1 VDVRAWVASAAL
13 KEPADKPIAVRDMR
27 PHRIALQ
34 SITLAA
40 LTAATLL
47 VLVTPALAKSYS
59 DVPKSHWAYSY
70 IASVTNRSVEGHR
83 LLDDFG
89 TAFRPERAITRAQ
102 LARSLVLAS
111 GHYGEK
117 ITPIEIG
124 DVPVG
129 ARYYSAI
136 QMAVRRGYMSLDK
149 DGNFQPTS
157 TVSAYRA
164 ETAMIRWLRER
175 YSSFDWS
182 LLGTLQP
189 RRWQPNVGWTTGA
202 PSYLPPLVASRQLQ
216 LRFNHSSDG
225 DGHEVTPAE
234 AIDRAEIAYMFH
246 RAYKVAGEWMLYGLA
261 DFRSVAFP
269 ALSDRQR
276 EVVGFAL
283 KYIGYPYIW
292 GGEYP
297 TRNSP
302 YGYQKA
308 GGFDC
313 SGYVFY
319 IMKMHFGY
327 GITVNE
333 RGAHDMAARAKPRIT
348 RSQLKCGDLIF
359 FGPKGPSS
367 SVESI
372 YHAALYL
379 GKGWFIHSTGSSDG
393 VTLASLNTSS
403 YWKAAFAWGRRLLTP
418 SELVVPSP
426 SPSAAAMAQPA
437 QATTPSPDAVTPT
450 PASPAPES
458 PTSESPS
465 PAQP

>member
-1 VDVRAWVASAAL
+1 MSPR
-13 KEPADKPIAVRDMR
+13 
-27 PHRIALQ
+27 RILLH
-34 SITLAA
+34 ILTLAA
-40 LTAATLL
+40 VSAATLA
-47 VLVTPALAKSYS
+47 VLVAPALAKSYS
-59 DVPKSHWAYSY
+59 DVAKSHWAYSH
-70 IASVTNRSVEGHR
+70 ISSVTDRTVDGHR

-89 TAFRPERAITRAQ
+89 TAFKPERAITREH
-102 LARSLVLAS
+102 LARSIVLAS
-111 GHYGEK
+111 GHYGER
-117 ITPIEIG
+117 ITPVEIK
-124 DVPVG
+124 DVPKG
-129 ARYYSAI
+129 HRYYTVI
-136 QMAVRRGYMSLDK
+136 QMAVRRGYMSLDR
-149 DGNFQPTS
+149 DGNFLPTA
-157 TVSAYRA
+157 TVASVKA
-164 ETAMIRWLRER
+164 EAAIIRWLKER
-175 YSSFDWS
+175 YSSSSWS
-182 LLGTLQP
+182 LLGTLLP
-189 RRWQPNVGWTTGA
+189 STWRPNPGWKTGA
-202 PSYLPPLVASRQLQ
+202 PSYLPYVVASRQLQ
-216 LRFNHSSDG
+216 LRYNHSTDG

-234 AIDRAEIAYMFH
+234 PIDRAEIAYLFS

-261 DFRSVAFP
+261 DYKSVTFP
-269 ALSDRQR
+269 TLSDRQKQ
-276 EVVGFAL
+276 VAGYAF

-297 TRNSP
+297 TKDSP

-379 GKGWFIHSTGSSDG
+379 GSGWFIHSTGSSDG

-403 YWKAAFAWGRRLLTP
+403 YWKGAFAWGRRLLTP
-418 SELVVPSP
+418 AELVLPSP
-426 SPSAAAMAQPA
+426 SPSAAPAAQPA
-437 QATTPSPDAVTPT
+437 PETMPSPSPSQDAATPSPAPG
-450 PASPAPES
+450 SPAPES
-458 PTSESPS
+458 SA